1 MLLVPLGVP
10 RLDLVDERGLGRDT
24 APKALT
30 TQMAEFD
37 LRHVEPTTMLGGIM
51 DLSFIC
57 DSFCL
62 RGGKCFIKR
71 GCGMGMK
78 IIHHEADFLCMRIM
92 VINKFLDKVCPINFC
107 PLLSDFGMTLTS
119 SWFKS
124 HKNVCGPIALILC
137 SISQRLPRCRW
148 KRSTDFTNQWGR
160 HCIHTPLRTRRI
172 VRFFI
177 NISDF
182 FPLADKGGILLW
194 RKTPCFLLPGF
205 TFVFFHVRRTVSWD
219 IESTISNAT
228 IVSAS
233 LRKVHRS

>member
-1 MLLVPLGVP
+1 MSLGMLLVPLGVP

-107 PLLSDFGMTLTS
+107 PLLRDFGMTLTS

-124 HKNVCGPIALILC
+124 HKNVCRPISLILGV
-137 SISQRLPRCRW
+137 IPQWLARLRRE
-148 KRSTDFTNQWGR
+148 RHTDFPSQLGG
-160 HCIHTPLRTRRI
+160 HFIHTHL
-172 VRFFI
+172 
-177 NISDF
+177 
-182 FPLADKGGILLW
+182 GILSIIRL
-194 RKTPCFLLPGF
+194 FI
-205 TFVFFHVRRTVSWD
+205 D
-219 IESTISNAT
+219 I
-228 IVSAS
+228 
-233 LRKVHRS
+233 